1 MRTSAASKME
11 SDLGRMELRFLAARL
26 GGQSQVASLLNVN
39 RSSVSRWLAKRPEQS
54 QLVKI
59 VGLNLVLQKLLEV
72 YKPEVALDWLN
83 GINAH
88 LGNQMP
94 VDLIR
99 DGRIAE
105 VVAALEQEETLAY
118 A

>member
-1 MRTSAASKME
+1 MRAESARQLE
-11 SDLGRMELRFLAARL
+11 NDLGRMELRFLAFRL
-26 GGQSQVASLLNVN
+26 GGQSQVAHLLKVN
-39 RSSVSRWLAKRPEQS
+39 RSSVSRWLAKKLEPS

-59 VGLNLVLQKLLEV
+59 VGLNLILQKLLKV
-72 YKPEVALDWLN
+72 YKPELALDWLN

-88 LGNQMP
+88 LGNRKP
-94 VDLIR
+94 VDLVR

-105 VVAALEQEETLAY
+105 VMAALEQDETLAY